1 MFAMPQLPE
10 PPETRIAILRAA
22 QRLLDRYGPERVRM
36 SDVAREAGFSRQA
49 VYLHFGSR
57 AGLLVALVEHVD
69 RTAGIEARVAA
80 VLAAPDGPEMLRRF
94 IHFHAEFNPHVHAAG
109 NAIAHARHRD
119 PDAAAAWE
127 SRTQGR
133 LAGCRELVRRLVAEG
148 RLAAGWTA
156 EEAADLA
163 WALTALDTWHALV
176 MERGWTSAQYEQHL
190 HRVLRSALLA

>member
-1 MFAMPQLPE
+1 MTQFPE
-10 PPETRIAILRAA
+10 PGDTRTAILRAA
-22 QRLLDRYGPERVRM
+22 ERLLERYGPERVRM

-69 RTAGIEARVAA
+69 RTAGIEPRVAE

-109 NAIAHARHRD
+109 KAIAHARHAD

-133 LAGCRELVRRLVAEG
+133 LAGCRELVRRLEAEG

-156 EEAADLA
+156 EAAADLV
-163 WALTALDTWHALV
+163 WTLTSLQSWQDLV
-176 MERGWTSAQYEQHL
+176 LERGWTAAEYEQYL
-190 HRVLRSALLA
+190 HRVLHSTLVT